1 MNVQHGPWSIGYEAV
16 SSTLRLTHAAG
27 AALTARLEFQRG
39 DEMWTIGES
48 RDAVSGRLAL
58 IDTQRNVQGYL
69 QFVMQGSRLE
79 ILAHHRT
86 AQFYSGTLRCRGTA
100 TLGSSAFACRTAAVG
115 SQVVQL
121 AAGPADSALNDS
133 LFDIASD
140 TALRFGGDR
149 VALRTEADGFAFELT
164 ARIEDAAVS
173 ALVFEVLPDFY
184 RSRYVPYY
192 APIDKRRCPSPPTGW
207 MSWNTY
213 FDQAGAA
220 ENLAE
225 ARVGAEH
232 LKPFGLGIWSIES
245 WQGNSDKLPV
255 SSFHNLDL
263 SAHATQFPEGMGKL
277 ARDIRAL
284 GFRPGIWTAPFGTG
298 DREFYEAHK
307 SWFLHQ
313 ANGEPFS
320 NWSGRYLLDPSQPE
334 VRDHLREMHRTMRE
348 EWGYE
353 FFKIDGMS
361 GRSHGYSAHFFE
373 RDEVKA
379 AFRDECPNPFELCV
393 RAFREGIGP
402 DSVFLACQGHYTGP
416 EAEVADASRI
426 GGDIVSPNQTSKWH
440 NILSQARATLN
451 QLFVHNI
458 VFYLDPDTLLV
469 GDYHAIEQAR
479 VTTTIVAL
487 PGQLMFAGD
496 KLGGLAP
503 ERMRLLQQSLPVC
516 DVRPLDLFPVFAM
529 RPVWDLKIRRPF
541 GQWDVVALFNWDD
554 EAHPV
559 RTSLAELG
567 LEAGT
572 YAAWE
577 FWTATDLG
585 DVEDSLAVDVP
596 ARSVRL
602 VALHRVADH
611 PQFLST
617 DRHVT
622 QGGTCLRDCRWT
634 GSALELD
641 LAVVGG
647 HAFSYRFRVPE
658 GCRCAGAETSKGVR
672 AETAVAGRILTV
684 RLAAETSGDARLT
697 LRFEPCDKR

>member
-1 MNVQHGPWSIGYEAV
+1 MNIQRGSWSVQFSAPSLV
-16 SSTLRLTHAAG
+16 LRHPAG
-27 AALTARLEFQRG
+27 ASLEAQLSFARGE
-39 DEMWTIGES
+39 ETWSVVES
-48 RDAVSGRLAL
+48 RDAIPERLAL
-58 IDTQRNVQGYL
+58 LDAQSNVQGYL
-69 QFVMQGSRLE
+69 SFVGQGDRLE
-79 ILAHHRT
+79 ILVHHRT
-86 AQFYSGTLRCRGTA
+86 AQFYPGTLRCQG
-100 TLGSSAFACRTAAVG
+100 TAAVG
-115 SQVVQL
+115 TTTFACRLDAPAADSKVVQL
-121 AAGPADSALNDS
+121 ASGPADSALNDS
-133 LFDIASD
+133 LFDIATD
-140 TALRFGGDR
+140 TALRFAGSRVVLGSGD
-149 VALRTEADGFAFELT
+149 GQFAVDLI
-164 ARIEDAAVS
+164 ARIEDAARS
-173 ALVFEVLPDFY
+173 ALVVELLPDYY

-192 APIDKRRCPSPPTGW
+192 APIDKSRCPSPPTGW

-213 FDQAGAA
+213 FDQAGAE

-232 LKPFGLGIWSIES
+232 LKPFGMEIWSMES
-245 WQGNSDKLPV
+245 WQGNSSKLPV
-255 SSFHNLDL
+255 AHFHNLDL
-263 SAHATQFPEGMGKL
+263 SAHATQFPKGMKQL
-277 ARDIRAL
+277 AEDIRAL

-313 ANGEPFS
+313 ANGEPFA

-334 VRDHLREMHRTMRE
+334 VQAHMREMHRIMRE

-402 DSVFLACQGHYTGP
+402 DSIFLACQGHYTGP

-440 NILSQARATLN
+440 NLMSQARATLN

-458 VFYLDPDTLLV
+458 VFYMDPDTLLV
-469 GDYHAIEQAR
+469 GDYHATEQAR
-479 VTTTIVAL
+479 LTTTIVAL

-496 KLGGLAP
+496 KLAELTP
-503 ERMRLLQQSLPVC
+503 DRMRLLQQSLPVC
-516 DVRPLDLFPVFAM
+516 DVRPLDLFPIFAM
-529 RPVWDLKIRRPF
+529 RPVWDLKIRRSF
-541 GQWDVVALFNWDD
+541 GQWDVVALFNWDE

-559 RTSLAELG
+559 ETSLADLG

-572 YAAWE
+572 YTAWE

-585 DVEDSLAVDVP
+585 DVADTLSVEVP
-596 ARSVRL
+596 GHGVRL
-602 VALHRVADH
+602 VALHRSADH

-622 QGGTCLRDCRWT
+622 QGGTCLADCQWN

-647 HAFSYRFRVPE
+647 YTFTYRFRVPADY
-658 GCRCAGAETSKGVR
+658 RFVGADTSLQVK
-672 AETAVAGRILTV
+672 ATENGRLLTV
-684 RLAAETSGDARLT
+684 QATAASSGNEKLT
-697 LRFEPCDKR
+697 LRFSH